1 MAKHITLSAH
11 NSDVLMDWFTNLFFG
26 TGIAHSIFVMT
37 LAIAL
42 GLFLSEKLKFKGIT
56 LGITWILFS
65 AIAFSH
71 FGMHL
76 DPLVESFAKDFGLI
90 LFVYSIGLQVGPSF
104 FSSFGKGGL
113 KLNMLA
119 LGIVLL
125 GCVTAWLIH
134 FVSGED
140 IAVMTGVL
148 FGAVTNTPGLGA
160 AQQAYQDITGVSNP
174 DIANGYAMAYPL
186 GVVGVLLSLMLIRWI
201 FRIKMENEEEQVAK
215 EKGEEQQIE
224 HFDIALTNP
233 QVEGL
238 RVRDLKQLTHVT
250 ILVTR
255 LLNSEGSEV
264 MPDANTVLHVGDKVR
279 FVVDKKDERTAML
292 LGEMAQVEWEK
303 EEKNAHLVSRHIV
316 VSKPKVNGKRIR
328 DMKVRDALKI
338 TITRVRRAG
347 IELLATPELILQ
359 LGDRL
364 TVVGEQE
371 AVDKVAQVFGNA
383 SKKLDAPNLASLFIG
398 IVLGVLLGSLPIML
412 PGLSQP
418 FKLGLAG
425 GSLIVS
431 ILIGAFGTKYHLVTY
446 TTTSANLMI
455 REIGIALFLAAV
467 GFGAGKT
474 FVPTLMGGGYVW
486 IGYGVLIT
494 MIPLLIIGIVA
505 RKWMKLDYFTLM
517 GLIAGSTTN
526 PPALAYAT
534 SQSSQNDRAAV
545 AYSTVYPLTM
555 FLRVLTGQMMILF
568 FL

>member
-1 MAKHITLSAH
+1 
-11 NSDVLMDWFTNLFFG
+11 MDWFANLFFG
-26 TGIAHSIFVMT
+26 TGVAHSIFVMT

-42 GLFLSEKLKFKGIT
+42 GLFLSEKLKFKSIT
-56 LGITWILFS
+56 LGITWILFC

-71 FGMHL
+71 FGMHI

-104 FSSFGKGGL
+104 FSSFDKGGL
-113 KLNMLA
+113 RLNL
-119 LGIVLL
+119 LSIGVVLI
-125 GCVTAWLIH
+125 GCLTAWLIH
-134 FVSGED
+134 IVSGED

-160 AQQAYQDITGVSNP
+160 AQQAYQDITGIANP
-174 DIANGYAMAYPL
+174 DIANAYAMAYPL
-186 GVVGVLLSLMLIRWI
+186 GVVGVLLSMMLLRRV
-201 FRIKMENEEEQVAK
+201 FRIKMEKEEQQVAA
-215 EKGEEQQIE
+215 EKGEEPQVE
-224 HFDIALTNP
+224 YFDIRLTNP
-233 QVEGL
+233 RVEGL
-238 RVRDLKQLTHVT
+238 RVREIKLLTHVN

-255 LLNSEGSEV
+255 LLNSEGNEV
-264 MPDANTVLHVGDKVR
+264 MPNADTVLHQGDKVR
-279 FVVDKKDERTAML
+279 FVIDKKDEETALL
-292 LGEMAQVEWEK
+292 LGELTQVEWEEK
-303 EEKNAHLVSRHIV
+303 EKNIHLVSCHII
-316 VSKPKVNGKRIR
+316 VSKPNVNGKLIR
-328 DMKVRDALKI
+328 DLKLRNDLKI

-347 IELLATPELILQ
+347 IELLATPDLRLQ

-371 AVDKVAQVFGNA
+371 AVNKVAQVFGNA
-383 SKKLDAPNLASLFIG
+383 TKRLDAPNLASLFIG
-398 IVLGVLLGSLPIML
+398 IGLGVLLGSLPIML

-431 ILIGAFGTKYHLVTY
+431 ILIGAFGTRYHLVTY

-474 FVPTLMGGGYVW
+474 FVPTLLDGGYVW
-486 IGYGVLIT
+486 IGYGVIIT
-494 MIPLLIIGIVA
+494 LLPLLLIGFVA
-505 RKWMKLDYFTLM
+505 RRWLKLDYFTLM
-517 GLIAGSTTN
+517 GLIAGSSTN

-534 SQSSQNDRAAV
+534 SQSTLNDRAAV

-555 FLRVLTGQMMILF
+555 FLRVLTGQLMILS
-568 FL
+568 LL